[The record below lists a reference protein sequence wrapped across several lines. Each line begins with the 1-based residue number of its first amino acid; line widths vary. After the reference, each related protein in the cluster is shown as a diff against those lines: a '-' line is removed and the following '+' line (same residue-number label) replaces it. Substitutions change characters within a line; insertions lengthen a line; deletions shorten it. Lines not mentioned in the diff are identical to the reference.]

1 MPTFAQLVPDDIV
14 ASSGLRSK
22 FRPHVHGNYQICVEP
37 SKGMETFYNDAMSTQ
52 LESKTLA
59 EIPGL
64 GLVHPMALAMANCLP
79 ERLPAITRFADFT
92 ILNDDYYDIAKRDE
106 IEKVNSDIQDALQDA
121 SAPGSKTQSSGS
133 SDKDFKPK
141 QMQAALVLEL
151 IMLDQQLA
159 MDIMSSYSQGLDVAT
174 FAPDNLRTL
183 DEYLPV
189 RKVNSGLDVTAEM
202 VCFGM
207 GLRISPSD
215 KAKLRPVVDLANF
228 AITVVN
234 DLYSWP
240 KEIKCH
246 LETPGS
252 ELPFNAVAVL
262 MRHGGYSE
270 PEAFRI
276 LYAKQAELE
285 AEHLRQLDALRA
297 QEGGRLPENQELY
310 VENAQRAV
318 CGSEL
323 WSVYTRRYPS
333 KADLQQP
340 EVEFVDGA
348 FRYVADGEGAGEEKV
363 VSESVDSLPTTE
375 VEDEFSSSDASPGS
389 VDQAISTPPSTT
401 FCSCE
406 DEEEHIADVKEVCED
421 EADGVRD
428 MSDISQKSKKK
439 IDTLLPEGPGLT
451 TYASRL
457 EAAPDHAVI
466 APIKYLATLP
476 SKGVRDTF
484 IDALNWWLEV
494 PEDSLRTIKTII
506 SMLHD
511 SSLILDDI
519 EDDSTLRRGS
529 PAAHMIFGTA
539 QCINAANH
547 IFVMVLAELQKL
559 RSPLKTAI
567 LIEEL
572 ESLFV
577 GQADD
582 LHWKYH
588 VDCPSTEDYME
599 MIDNKTGGLFRLC
612 VRLLQAEST
621 RTDVLDL
628 DPRPF
633 VRQLSLFFQI
643 RDDYQNLVSDAYAKQ
658 KGFAEDLD
666 EGKISLPIIL
676 TLQRARTR
684 PEIMGVLKHKQP
696 GPMAME
702 MKQYIVREMEKCGAL
717 DSTREL
723 LQGMQ
728 EDLIAE
734 LRRLEGDFGA
744 KNATLELVLRRLWIS

>member
-1 MPTFAQLVPDDIV
+1 MPTFAQPVPDDIV

-59 EIPGL
+59 DIPGL

-106 IEKVNSDIQDALQDA
+106 IEKVNSDIQNALQDA
-121 SAPGSKTQSSGS
+121 SAPGSKTQSSAG

-333 KADLQQP
+333 KADLRQP

-406 DEEEHIADVKEVCED
+406 DEEEHIADVKE
-421 EADGVRD
+421 
-428 MSDISQKSKKK
+428 
-439 IDTLLPEGPGLT
+439 
-451 TYASRL
+451 
-457 EAAPDHAVI
+457 AVI

-702 MKQYIVREMEKCGAL
+702 MKQYIVKEMEKCGAL
-717 DSTREL
+717 ESTREL

>member
-1 MPTFAQLVPDDIV
+1 MPTFAQPVPDDIV

-52 LESKTLA
+52 LESKTLPD
-59 EIPGL
+59 IPGL

-106 IEKVNSDIQDALQDA
+106 IEKVNNDIQDALQDA
-121 SAPGSKTQSSGS
+121 SAPGKTQSSGS
-133 SDKDFKPK
+133 SDIDFKPK

-333 KADLQQP
+333 KADLRQP

-348 FRYVADGEGAGEEKV
+348 FRYVADGEVSGEEK
-363 VSESVDSLPTTE
+363 
-375 VEDEFSSSDASPGS
+375 
-389 VDQAISTPPSTT
+389 
-401 FCSCE
+401 
-406 DEEEHIADVKEVCED
+406 EHITNVKEVCED
-421 EADGVRD
+421 ETDGVRD

-717 DSTREL
+717 ESTREL